1 MSAHSK
7 ADKPENKPDAKADK
21 AIRIK
26 DAATRVFAN
35 KGFYN
40 STIAD
45 VAKVAEVA
53 EGTIYLYFKNKDDL
67 LISIFEGSMDF
78 FIQQVTAEIATVG
91 NPEDKLKRFIN
102 LHLKLVQENPDL
114 AQVLQIELRQSTKFM
129 KEYEGGKFGDYLNV
143 VRNILEEGRDQGIF
157 RQDIDPRILRRTIF
171 GAVDEMALDWLLM
184 PKKKYSLEAC
194 AEQLSA
200 LFLKGITN

>member
-1 MSAHSK
+1 MK
-7 ADKPENKPDAKADK
+7 AETKEKTDK
-21 AIRIK
+21 ALRIK
-26 DAATRVFAN
+26 EAATRVFSQ

-78 FIQQVTAEIATVG
+78 FIQQVTQEIAQVVS
-91 NPEDKLKRFIN
+91 PDEKLKRFIS
-102 LHLKLVQENPDL
+102 LHLRLVQENPDL

-143 VRNILEEGRDQGIF
+143 VRNILEEGREQGVF
-157 RQDIDPRILRRTIF
+157 RQDIEPRILRRTIF

-184 PKKKYSLEAC
+184 PKKKYSLEVC

-200 LFLKGITN
+200 LFLNGIEK